1 MDKESYEA
9 LLDNIQCPLCCL
21 AMLPPLRTPM
31 IIPECGHT
39 ICESCISK
47 LKECPF
53 CHHPISK
60 TTRNI
65 LVLQIIDTLDH
76 KKLIPEFL
84 NPPPP
89 QENKLIPKI
98 DNYCTFA
105 SSGPKYINQRFYCC
119 KTCKIIGNKG
129 ICEVCA
135 RKCHKGHDVSLKEK
149 SKRSFCDCCKMCH
162 CECIPPKSFPLRCSF
177 EITYGT
183 PIEQPMYQCV
193 DCDITGDYYICQSCA
208 IKCHNSHNLKYFDKV
223 KGKHC
228 QCLNLSCCKISFR
241 KPICT
246 FLQSGTKYIQQPWYH
261 CKTCGLVNGL
271 GCCSVCA
278 HHCHKGHDVE
288 YKGIHEKCY
297 CDCCEKKKCKMLDF
311 DNSSYLVRC
320 TNFNRDHKDRPV
332 KQRMYNC
339 ATCGLAGICEACAIN
354 CHINHSIQFINES
367 EFCCV
372 CINSNNCIMSLSPLL
387 RNNRSKCDR
396 SVLDVDDVSPCY
408 TCYKCSKSGQLKLC
422 ETCALKNHL
431 NHDIHFIGYLSFKCG
446 ENERPTKRSISS
458 FRPKIIKI

>member
-1 MDKESYEA
+1 M
-9 LLDNIQCPLCCL
+9 
-21 AMLPPLRTPM
+21 
-31 IIPECGHT
+31 
-39 ICESCISK
+39 
-47 LKECPF
+47 
-53 CHHPISK
+53 
-60 TTRNI
+60 RNVI
-65 LVLQIIDTLDH
+65 VIVV
-76 KKLIPEFL
+76 
-84 NPPPP
+84 
-89 QENKLIPKI
+89 
-98 DNYCTFA
+98 
-105 SSGPKYINQRFYCC
+105 R
-119 KTCKIIGNKG
+119 
-129 ICEVCA
+129 
-135 RKCHKGHDVSLKEK
+135 
-149 SKRSFCDCCKMCH
+149 
-162 CECIPPKSFPLRCSF
+162 
-177 EITYGT
+177 
-183 PIEQPMYQCV
+183 
-193 DCDITGDYYICQSCA
+193 
-208 IKCHNSHNLKYFDKV
+208 
-223 KGKHC
+223 
-228 QCLNLSCCKISFR
+228 
-241 KPICT
+241 
-246 FLQSGTKYIQQPWYH
+246 
-261 CKTCGLVNGL
+261 
-271 GCCSVCA
+271 
-278 HHCHKGHDVE
+278 
-288 YKGIHEKCY
+288 
-297 CDCCEKKKCKMLDF
+297 KKKCKMLDF